1 MTPPAV
7 PALLDPLVREFVDTA
22 LVAVAA
28 RHGTPLHL
36 VFPQVFARNA
46 AALRGVLS
54 ARGVEHRLCYAH
66 KVNRS
71 HAFVRETQ
79 HLGLD
84 IDIASAGELDSALGA
99 GFPPARIEATG
110 PKGERLLRR
119 LLADGVTINVDNRW
133 ELDRIIALAEHPVPI
148 LLRVSGFPGTAVSR
162 FGIPADEVDA
172 LWPLLAANHDRVA
185 LRGLSFHL
193 DTGEHRDRLRAVTTC
208 LALLESAWS
217 AGLSPDVLDIGG
229 GLRQVFTADP
239 AAYDTYTRALRTALL
254 GDGPPLTWAGATFG
268 YRVGDGSVHGI
279 PVFHKYAN
287 TVPATAA
294 LAALL
299 DAEIPGQHRPLAAI
313 LTDNLLRLWLEPGKA
328 LADHAG
334 ITVASVEFTKDL
346 PDGTVLVNLDLS
358 RDQVT
363 PADQEALVDPLLV
376 PAQPPPEHPEPLG
389 VFLAGRLC
397 LERDMISN
405 RAIRLPFR
413 PRPGDLLVFPNTA
426 GYHSDLSAGTAAM
439 HPLPRRLAVTRDR
452 STFTAGPDA
461 GHRPAEEGP
470 CAPTTTSPN

>member
-1 MTPPAV
+1 MTPPEV
-7 PALLDPLVREFVDTA
+7 PALLDPLVRDFTGTA
-22 LVAVAA
+22 LTAVVAQY
-28 RHGTPLHL
+28 GTPLHL

-46 AALRGVLS
+46 EALRTVL
-54 ARGVEHRLCYAH
+54 AERGVAHRLCYAH

-71 HAFVRETQ
+71 PAFVREAR

-84 IDIASAGELDSALGA
+84 IDIASAGELDSALRA
-99 GFPPARIEATG
+99 GFTPDRIEATG
-110 PKGERLLRR
+110 PKGERFLRR
-119 LLADGVTINVDNRW
+119 LLDAGVSVNIDNRW
-133 ELDRIIALAEHPVPI
+133 ELDRLIADAGQPVPV
-148 LLRVSGFPGTAVSR
+148 LLRVSGFPGTAASR
-162 FGIPADEVDA
+162 FGMPPEEVDR
-172 LWPLLAANHDRVA
+172 LWPLLAAHRDRVRF
-185 LRGLSFHL
+185 RGLSFHL
-193 DTGEHRDRLRAVTTC
+193 DTGEHRDRLRAATAC
-208 LALLESAWS
+208 LTLLERAWGC
-217 AGLSPDVLDIGG
+217 GLSPDVLDIGG

-239 AAYDTYTRALRTALL
+239 AAYDAYTRALRAALL
-254 GDGPPLTWAGATFG
+254 DRRPRLAWSGATFG
-268 YRVGDGSVHGI
+268 YRVGADAVHGT

-287 TVPATAA
+287 TVPAAAA

-299 DAEIPGQHRPLAAI
+299 DAELPGQHRALSAL
-313 LTDNLLRLWLEPGKA
+313 LTDNLLELWLEPGKA

-334 ITVASVEFTKDL
+334 ITVAAVEFTKDL
-346 PDGTVLVNLDLS
+346 ADGTVLVNLDLS

-376 PAQPPPEHPEPLG
+376 PAGAPPEQPGPLG

-405 RAIRLPFR
+405 RAVRLPFR

-426 GYHSDLSAGTAAM
+426 GYHSDLSAATAAM

-452 STFTAGPDA
+452 STFTTAP
-461 GHRPAEEGP
+461 EEGP

>member
-1 MTPPAV
+1 MVTPPAV
-7 PALLDPLVREFVDTA
+7 PALLDPLVRAFIDTA
-22 LVAVAA
+22 LPAIAR

-46 AALRGVLS
+46 ANLRAVLT
-54 ARGVEHRLCYAH
+54 ARGIDHRLCYAH

-71 HAFVRETQ
+71 HAFVREA
-79 HLGLD
+79 HHRGLD
-84 IDIASAGELDSALGA
+84 IDIASAGELDSALRA

-110 PKGERLLRR
+110 PKGERFLRR
-119 LLADGVTINVDNRW
+119 LLDAGTVINVDNRW
-133 ELDRIIALAEHPVPI
+133 ELDRIIALAGHPVPI
-148 LLRVSGFPGTAVSR
+148 LLRVSGFPSTAASR
-162 FGIPADEVDA
+162 FGMPPDEIA
-172 LWPLLAANHDRVA
+172 RLWPVLAANPERVE
-185 LRGLSFHL
+185 LRGVSFHL
-193 DTGEHRDRLRAVTTC
+193 DTGEHRDRLRAVTGC
-208 LALLESAWS
+208 LTLLESAWAS
-217 AGLSPDVLDIGG
+217 GLSPDVLDIGG

-239 AAYDTYTRALRTALL
+239 DAYDTYTRALRASLL
-254 GDGPPLTWAGATFG
+254 DPRSTMAWSGATFG
-268 YRVGDGSVHGI
+268 YRVGDTAAHGI

-287 TVPATAA
+287 TVPATTA

-299 DAEIPGQHRPLAAI
+299 DAELPGHHRSLAAV

-334 ITVASVEFTKDL
+334 ITVAAVQFTKDL

-363 PADQEALVDPLLV
+363 PADQESLVDPLLV
-376 PAQPPPEHPEPLG
+376 PAEPRHPGPLG
-389 VFLAGRLC
+389 AFLAGHLC
-397 LERDMISN
+397 LERDMIST

-413 PRPGDLLVFPNTA
+413 PHPGDLLVFPNTA

-439 HPLPRRLAVTRDR
+439 HPLPPRLAVTRDR
-452 STFTAGPDA
+452 STFSTGPDA
-461 GHRPAEEGP
+461 GYRPTEEGP